1 MVEIRYSRERWEAH
15 TKTAWLKDVSLCF
28 KRQVDAIIRA
38 TPLIALTV
46 VAVLAVGLLFGGSYV
61 LSALSDC
68 SGNER
73 AIVGHYPHYDNRHIA
88 TYPWTFSC
96 SVRYTT
102 TATRKEALGYYADML
117 RQNGWEVMGYQT
129 MYVPKGMRED
139 QARGKRPSDLWGLPR
154 SAGGTLVASRN
165 GYSYWVSYE
174 PPNREDPD
182 IPNDKALVTV
192 SANDHP
198 PPASSF

>member
-1 MVEIRYSRERWEAH
+1 M
-15 TKTAWLKDVSLCF
+15 
-28 KRQVDAIIRA
+28 DAITRA
-38 TPLIALTV
+38 TTLIALT
-46 VAVLAVGLLFGGSYV
+46 AVGILAVGILALVGLLFGGSYA
-61 LSALSDC
+61 LSSMSDC
-68 SGNER
+68 SGKER
-73 AIVGHYPHYDNRHIA
+73 AIVEQYPHYGNRHIA

-102 TATRKEALGYYADML
+102 KASGKEVLVYYDDML
-117 RQNGWEVMGYQT
+117 AQNGWEVLGYQT
-129 MYVPKGMRED
+129 YLPNQGLRES
-139 QARGKRPSDLWGLPR
+139 QARGKRLSDLWGLPR

-182 IPNDKALVTV
+182 LPDEKALVMV

-198 PPASSF
+198 SPASSFPK

>member
-1 MVEIRYSRERWEAH
+1 VDETIR
-15 TKTAWLKDVSLCF
+15 
-28 KRQVDAIIRA
+28 AIIPIGLTA
-38 TPLIALTV
+38 VGMLAL
-46 VAVLAVGLLFGGSYV
+46 VGLLFGGSYV

-68 SGNER
+68 SGKER
-73 AIVGHYPHYDNRHIA
+73 AIVEDYPHYGNRRIA

-102 TATRKEALGYYADML
+102 KASRREVLGYYDHLL
-117 RQNGWEVMGYQT
+117 RQKGWEVMGYQT
-129 MYVPKGMRED
+129 MYIPKGMRES
-139 QARGKRPSDLWGLPR
+139 QAKGRRLSDLWELPQ
-154 SAGGTLVASRN
+154 SAGGTLVASRD

-182 IPNDKALVTV
+182 IPDEKALVMV

-198 PPASSF
+198 PPASSFPK